1 MYSHLIYRDY
11 SVDEGA
17 LKIDRLRPEDA
28 GTYICNAQNDMGKYE
43 HSTSLVVGGKALTHV
58 ATFYRLLCICA
69 NWLVDSVTGTQL
81 FPYHSYN
88 KKIDHGNIN
97 NKTFCHSKTD
107 DFVFPFS
114 VLLMKG

>member
-1 MYSHLIYRDY
+1 MVKHNLDAEIYEEPHRQKCVKWFYTHIHVYSHLIYRDY

-58 ATFYRLLCICA
+58 AAFYRLLCIC
-69 NWLVDSVTGTQL
+69 
-81 FPYHSYN
+81 
-88 KKIDHGNIN
+88 
-97 NKTFCHSKTD
+97 
-107 DFVFPFS
+107 
-114 VLLMKG
+114 